1 MQTKLF
7 KLSMAGLILVMLG
20 VGLGAVGEANSLPQM
35 IIQPPPHPR
44 LDVDIRTD
52 RSWYSIGSELR
63 IFGWVSERAY
73 LYVLNYDTQGQT
85 RLVFPNRYSQNNLIG
100 PGSYQLPDKPYRF
113 RVTGPPGTEYLLAIA
128 STTKI
133 NVYNFLRFP
142 QDPFKE
148 NPYPLIPDPQA
159 LREEVRSKL
168 KAEFRLQIGG
178 EKPGIQ
184 FRIEP
189 VEWDTAWT
197 SFQVGAGPV
206 NQNPEAQFNYWPSN
220 PQVNQVIHFDASASS
235 DPDGYITSW
244 QWDFDSNGVTDAWG
258 QTTTHQFYYQGEFK
272 VTLTVQDDDGATS
285 STTRI
290 VTVSQVGIGARF
302 SVTEPVSFQTNGDW
316 ISGWY
321 WIREWNHWAK
331 WSWNRISLT
340 PNQAYINFHLLVTNK
355 VNGGSGFS
363 ATVKIKILNQWGQV
377 VEQGQVNLINSFK
390 PQFTGNTQGV
400 GCSAYGAYQIQNLS
414 LLRQR
419 FTVKIEWPPVGSRY
433 RLATQQDSASLAYT
447 Y

>member
-20 VGLGAVGEANSLPQM
+20 VGLGVAGEANSLPQM
-35 IIQPPPHPR
+35 IIQPPPHPQ
-44 LDVDIRTD
+44 LDVDIWTD

-63 IFGWVSERAY
+63 ISVRVNEQAY

-85 RLVFPNRYSQNNLIG
+85 RLVFPNYYSQNNLIR
-100 PGSYQLPDKPYRF
+100 PGSYQLPDEPYRF
-113 RVTGPPGTEYLLAIA
+113 RVTGPPGTEYLLVIA

-148 NPYPLIPDPQA
+148 NPYPLVPDPQA
-159 LREEVRSKL
+159 LREEVESKL
-168 KAEFRLQIGG
+168 KAEFQLQFGG
-178 EKPGIQ
+178 EKTKIQ

-189 VEWDTAWT
+189 VKWDTAWT

-206 NQNPEAQFNYWPSN
+206 NENPEAQFNYWPSN
-220 PQVNQVIHFDASASS
+220 PQANQVVQFDASDSS

-244 QWDFDSNGVTDAWG
+244 QWDFDSNGITDAWG
-258 QTTTHQFYYQGEFK
+258 QQTTRQFYSQGEFK
-272 VTLTVQDDDGATS
+272 VTLTVQDDDGITS

-290 VTVSQVGIGARF
+290 VTVGQVGVGARF
-302 SVTEPVSFQTNGDW
+302 SAIKPVSFQANGDW
-316 ISGWY
+316 ISGWC
-321 WIREWNHWAK
+321 WVREWNHWAQ

-340 PNQAYINFHLLVTNK
+340 PSQAYINFHLLVTNE
-355 VNGGSGFS
+355 VDGGSGFS
-363 ATVKIKILNQWGQV
+363 ATAKIKILNQWGQV
-377 VEQGQVNLINSFK
+377 VEQGQVNLINPFK
-390 PQFTGNTQGV
+390 PQFSGDTQGV
-400 GCSAYGAYQIQNLS
+400 GYSAYGSYQIRDLS
-414 LLRQR
+414 LLGQR
-419 FTVKIEWPPVGSRY
+419 FTVKVEWPPVGFRY
-433 RLATQQDSASLAYT
+433 RLAAQQDSASLAYT